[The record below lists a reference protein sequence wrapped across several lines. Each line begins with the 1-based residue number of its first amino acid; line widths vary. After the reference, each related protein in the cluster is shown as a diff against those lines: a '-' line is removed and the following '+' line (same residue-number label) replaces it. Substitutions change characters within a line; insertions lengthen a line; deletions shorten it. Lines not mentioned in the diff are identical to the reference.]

1 MLHTCGTTAWRII
14 QRVLTVGDIVSAPHL
29 GLELLAEGDL
39 SQPVRWVHAT
49 DQPDPAPYLRGS
61 EVVLT
66 DGLWLADGTTP
77 TDYVR
82 RLADVDVA
90 AIGFGRIEGR
100 PPPPAALVRACRRRR
115 VTLFAVPVEVPFLAI
130 SELFVEHMIKE
141 REEPLRR
148 ALRRSERLLDAVSGQ
163 DGAARVLEALHGELG
178 LDVWLRDRAGRLL
191 AHAGRIPADA
201 HAERDWTVFRVPGPG
216 ANDAQLGVRRVERPL
231 TIDEQTAIQ
240 QATTVLSIDAAHRE
254 ALRQTHRRFAAE
266 LFELARDGEAQSAAI
281 AERLRGLGL
290 EPDGGLVAIMCDRP
304 KADDWLGRFEDAL
317 RRSGLPA
324 VATVS
329 GGRLMAIAE
338 WEPGAPT
345 DALSDE
351 LAEAMGPEAAVGIGA
366 AVAHCAVLDVS
377 LGDARRA
384 CRLARLRQ
392 DDRRSATV
400 RDLGSHA
407 GLLAQQDPDLLERFC
422 HELLD
427 PLAEHDTA
435 RASDLLPTLTAFLA
449 SGGRW
454 AATAARLHVHVNTL
468 RYRLDRVAALTGRDL
483 DDPDDRVDF
492 HLALR
497 ARGLL
502 ATRAG

>member
-1 MLHTCGTTAWRII
+1 LEDRPKA
-14 QRVLTVGDIVSAPHL
+14 LTVGDIVSAPHL

-77 TDYVR
+77 TEYVR
-82 RLADVDVA
+82 RLADVNVA

-115 VTLFAVPVEVPFLAI
+115 VTLFAVPVDVPFLAI
-130 SELFVEHMIKE
+130 SELFVEHMIAR

-148 ALRRSERLLDAVSGQ
+148 ALRRSERLLDAASGS
-163 DGAARVLEALHGELG
+163 DGAARVLAALHGELG
-178 LDVWLRDRAGRLL
+178 LDLWLRDRSGRLL
-191 AHAGRIPADA
+191 AHAGEPPQDAGADRA
-201 HAERDWTVFRVPGPG
+201 WSRFRVPGPG
-216 ANDAQLGVRRVERPL
+216 AADAQLGARRLERPL

-240 QATTVLSIDAAHRE
+240 QAITVLSIDAAHRE

-266 LFELARDGEAQSAAI
+266 LFELAREGEAQAGAI
-281 AERLRGLGL
+281 AQRLRGLGL
-290 EPDGGLVAIMCDRP
+290 EPDGGLVAILCDRP

-317 RRSGLPA
+317 RGRGLRA
-324 VATVS
+324 VATVR

-338 WEPGAPT
+338 WDPGRPT
-345 DALSDE
+345 DALAAE
-351 LAEAMGPEAAVGIGA
+351 LADALGREAAVGIGA
-366 AVAHCAVLDVS
+366 PVAHCALLDVS
-377 LGDARRA
+377 VDDARRA

-392 DDRRSATV
+392 DGRHSATV
-400 RDLGSHA
+400 RDLTSHA
-407 GLLAQQDPDLLERFC
+407 GLLAQQDPDVLERFC
-422 HELLD
+422 RELLD
-427 PLAEHDTA
+427 PLAEQDGA
-435 RASDLLPTLTAFLA
+435 RASELLPTLSAFLS

-454 AATAARLHVHVNTL
+454 AATAAQLHVHVNTL
-468 RYRLDRVAALTGRDL
+468 RYRLERVEALTGRNL
-483 DDPDDRVDF
+483 EDPDDRVDF

-497 ARGLL
+497 ARGFLG
-502 ATRAG
+502 AGARRHSGSRRE